1 MMLASVIA
9 SMEERE
15 TRILIRSCRLGV
27 SADEVRA
34 LS

>member
-1 MMLASVIA
+1 
-9 SMEERE
+9 MEERE